1 MTDSNEE
8 LARLNRLTHTNP
20 AAAFDGLVR
29 LVANRGR
36 SLEAEALLE
45 DLVAS
50 YTDQWFDAIEVEA
63 EATEAFAEVVANAT
77 ISDARGSGVGRFL
90 AVQRGIR
97 MRGWESHSGR
107 ASSHWTSR
115 RRTSR
120 PVRHQSSA
128 ISTCGLPAGTYRPI
142 DLYVLENRPASA
154 GFGTPSALHLA
165 AAPCRRESSNG

>member
-97 MRGWESHSGR
+97 MRLGIAFWKGIIPLDVE
-107 ASSHWTSR
+107 
-115 RRTSR
+115 
-120 PVRHQSSA
+120 
-128 ISTCGLPAGTYRPI
+128 
-142 DLYVLENRPASA
+142 
-154 GFGTPSALHLA
+154 TPDV
-165 AAPCRRESSNG
+165 